1 MHILIKAVG
10 VKALATQF
18 NELPTTVNAT
28 LARRLEKYAKDP
40 IMEESVRRCPKDTGA
55 LRSTNKVRRLKL
67 GTGPSRAAVELSY
80 GGPTPGSSEHFV
92 EGAKIKPYVDYAW
105 LLHERTYRS
114 YSEPG
119 TGPKYLEQPIMDHMM
134 SLERIVRSGVQEA
147 TLSVFRRSFFHTLKY

>member
-1 MHILIKAVG
+1 MHILIQAVG

-18 NELPTTVNAT
+18 KRLPIRVNET
-28 LARRLEKYAKDP
+28 LARRLEKYAKDT

-55 LRSTNKVRRLKL
+55 LRSTNKVRRLLL
-67 GTGPSRAAVELSY
+67 GSVSAPTQLGIELSY

-105 LLHERTYRS
+105 ILHERTYRS

-119 TGPKYLEQPIMDHMM
+119 TGPKYLEQPIMNHMM

-147 TLSVFRRSFFHTLKY
+147 TLSAFVRTS